1 MKLREAQQRREFD
14 LQDADLLI
22 RDARRANRGGD
33 APAAARLA
41 KKALALYPEHA
52 GALEL
57 LGVMYLDAKQF
68 ADAAHYFGI
77 LLKVIKDSPLRP
89 SPLYNY

>member
-1 MKLREAQQRREFD
+1 VFD
-14 LQDADLLI
+14 LKDADFLTI
-22 RDARRANRGGD
+22 EARRANRSGD

-41 KKALALYPEHA
+41 KKALALYPDYR

-57 LGVMYLDAKQF
+57 LGVMYLEAKQF

-77 LLKVIKDSPLRP
+77 LLKAIKD
-89 SPLYNY
+89 